1 MNEARKRA
9 GVRRRSSRGRRV
21 SAVSVWAL
29 RESSRSQ
36 RLFFF
41 SSSPPPRLPVGFPFA
56 ASQQQQP
63 VWCFGLSLSLSFPQ
77 PTYREGKRGRSRYVS
92 PPPPMVFRAR
102 FCIGASHDRGGP
114 FFPLLPLHQH
124 GPRLIGQGRGEG
136 NLKWDSPAMLPLTPS
151 STSQHEKKRGG
162 QERRPAEKKRMPW
175 KDRRKRETLAP
186 RSLPPEG

>member
-1 MNEARKRA
+1 MDSNTSKLCWKKTTYRISPCVLRDTNGTSYAIYTDPRWQQRKWWWSGKEPEKAFLNEARKRA

-63 VWCFGLSLSLSFPQ
+63 VWCFGLSLSLSLSHSLH
-77 PTYREGKRGRSRYVS
+77 TEREREG
-92 PPPPMVFRAR
+92 
-102 FCIGASHDRGGP
+102 GADT
-114 FFPLLPLHQH
+114 FPLLLLWCSVQDFVLAPVM
-124 GPRLIGQGRGEG
+124 I
-136 NLKWDSPAMLPLTPS
+136 AAVPS
-151 STSQHEKKRGG
+151 SLYFHCIYMDHASSAKGG
-162 QERRPAEKKRMPW
+162 AK
-175 KDRRKRETLAP
+175 ET
-186 RSLPPEG
+186 